1 VITLKTRAR
10 CLKRYACLVLAAG
23 VSAAGC
29 AKNPAQPTTPPPA
42 TFGPPALSCPSNITL
57 PVTGS
62 LKPVSYTTPTIAG
75 GMPPVVLACT
85 PQSGTSF
92 GLGDTT
98 VSCTATD
105 ARRQQASCSFHVT
118 LTSILSRA
126 STFMAFGD
134 SVTEGENGLEGPS
147 PASLRVQW
155 LDIDH
160 AYPTVL
166 QSLLKSEFPTQ
177 NIRVINEGLGGERA
191 SEGAARLPSAINR
204 HHPDSVLFLEGY
216 NDLIHDGIAAAG
228 PIANAIRQDIRT
240 ARDRGIQFIFVSTL
254 TPPGPGRRMLSPAAI
269 VETNSRIAQVVADER
284 VVLVNPYDAFL
295 GQEPRLVADGLH
307 LSPDGYRLLAEKFF
321 AAIRDAVASQP
332 IPTAIGGPVRLERR
346 KE

>member
-1 VITLKTRAR
+1 M
-10 CLKRYACLVLAAG
+10 LAAG

-42 TFGPPALSCPSNITL
+42 TFGPPELACPSNITL
-57 PVTGS
+57 PVTGG
-62 LKPVSYTTPTIAG
+62 LKTVAYATPTIAG
-75 GMPPVVLACT
+75 GMPPVILSCS
-85 PQSGTSF
+85 PQSGAPF

-118 LTSILSRA
+118 LTPILSRA

-134 SVTEGENGLEGPS
+134 SVTEGENGLEGPGV
-147 PASLRVQW
+147 AGIRVQW
-155 LDIDH
+155 IDLDH

-166 QSLLKSEFPTQ
+166 QSLLKGEFPTQ
-177 NIRVINEGLGGERA
+177 DIRVINEGLGGERA
-191 SEGAARLPSAINR
+191 SERAARPPSAITR

-216 NDLIHDGIAAAG
+216 NDLIHDGISAAG
-228 PIANAIRQDIRT
+228 PIANAIRQDIRI

-307 LSPDGYRLLAEKFF
+307 LTPDGYHLLAEKFF
-321 AAIRDAVASQP
+321 ASIRPSVASQP
-332 IPTAIGGPVRLERR
+332 IPAASIARHPPRLRR
-346 KE
+346 